1 MEERAAWLYDE
12 TRQIG
17 TDYESRDE
25 VERYDERMSRLRDF
39 DAELDEIAEMTGLAA
54 GQTLI
59 EYGCGTGRI
68 AREAARRCGRV
79 IAIDISPA
87 MLARAEDR
95 ARAEGIDNM
104 TFVQSGFLNYSH
116 EGPPADVALSQLALH
131 HLPDFWK
138 LVALKNICGALRE
151 GGKLFLKDVVF
162 SLDVDRYASTIDYT
176 IRHVAE
182 TAGEEM
188 ARGYR
193 DHIQKEF
200 STYDWIMEEM
210 LYRAGFTI
218 EYADY
223 RDDLIAVYLC
233 SRPRAGAR

>member
-104 TFVQSGFLNYSH
+104 TFVQSGFS
-116 EGPPADVALSQLALH
+116 
-131 HLPDFWK
+131 
-138 LVALKNICGALRE
+138 I
-151 GGKLFLKDVVF
+151 
-162 SLDVDRYASTIDYT
+162 
-176 IRHVAE
+176 
-182 TAGEEM
+182 TAT
-188 ARGYR
+188 RGR
-193 DHIQKEF
+193 RRTSRCH
-200 STYDWIMEEM
+200 SS
-210 LYRAGFTI
+210 RFTTFPTSGSWW
-218 EYADY
+218 
-223 RDDLIAVYLC
+223 R
-233 SRPRAGAR
+233 